1 MEELTQYIHI
11 DGMTCQ
17 SCVRNIESK
26 LSNISG
32 IKSIQV
38 SLENKLGT
46 VVYNPNDI
54 DINHIIEH
62 INTIG
67 FNAELNQITNSNN
80 LDLELGG
87 ISDENIPTATERI
100 SSINGVLNVVFPL
113 KNDSS
118 HVLIAYDKNQTDPYT
133 VYQKIQSIGYK
144 VNPKLENIARAY
156 LRVQGMHCNSC
167 VMNITQ
173 TIEDLPGI
181 HHIKVSFDDQSA
193 NILYDPNIII
203 LSIIIKEIESL
214 DFQVAVIPSNDAD
227 QSKENIV
234 NSNTPILSGEKIQRS
249 NPRETL
255 VQLSPV
261 NNDDTE
267 TCYLSII
274 GMTCAS
280 CVDSIQRNLCKV
292 EGIHS
297 VLVAL
302 LSNKAEIKY
311 NPEYIIPSQIAH
323 LVNELGFRAE
333 VLETME
339 NGVEV
344 IDLNIENMTC
354 ASCVRKIETSIGK
367 LPGIHSAEVALL
379 THRGR
384 FKYDVSQIGP
394 RDIIREL
401 DSIGFPASL
410 IDEDTKASSSAK
422 VHHRETQ
429 RWRNSFLLAAIFG
442 IPAMIIMMAFMF
454 KWKNHEDAPQV
465 IRGLS
470 LENLI
475 MFLLSTPVQW
485 ISGRYFYIQAFKAL
499 KHRSANMD
507 VLIVMATTTAYV
519 YSCIVV
525 LFNIYQ
531 RLPSPITFFDVPPML
546 MMFVALGRWLEHIA
560 KGKTSDAL
568 TKLLSLQPPQGI
580 LVRLDEQTG
589 TILEEKTILAKLIQ
603 RNDILK
609 VLPGGTVPTDGRV
622 IEGTSTCDESLLTG
636 EAMPVEKTVGSQVV
650 GGTKNLNGM
659 LLIRATHVGHE
670 TALKQIIKL
679 VEEAQTSKA
688 PIQALAD
695 TIAGYFVPVVVTVSG
710 ITLISWLVIGYTHY
724 DSIQK
729 YSMYHHS
736 MMGGDSK
743 MNHHPGKEPSK
754 MEVVLELAFRF
765 AITVLSIACPCALG
779 LATPT
784 AVMVG
789 TGVGASQ
796 GILVKG
802 GEPLE
807 AAQKIRTI
815 VFDKTGTITQGK
827 PTVVDTRLF
836 LLNDPYWTLKRLL
849 AIAGTAESG
858 SEHPL
863 GKAIQNYCKDYFG
876 REQFGHCEDFNAVWG
891 YGLAAKVSKIEHLM
905 TKNNG
910 SGDGTTFQDKSYS
923 VLIGNREWMERNS
936 IHVTNEI
943 DSAMGRHE
951 HDGNTAVIVAAE
963 GRIIGMIAIADRIK
977 PTAPLTIFA
986 LQSMGLNVLLVT
998 GDNVKTARAIAAQ
1011 VGIKNVYAEVL
1022 PTQKERFIA
1031 TLKENSRK
1039 GDKVAMVG
1047 DGVNDSPALAR
1058 ADVGIAV
1065 GTGADVA
1072 VEAAN
1077 VVLIRD
1083 ALEDVLGAILLSKK
1097 TVQRIRL
1104 NFLFATIYN
1113 LIGIPVA
1120 AGVFLPLGISLMPWM
1135 ASAAMALSSVSVVM
1149 SSLLLR
1155 RFRKP
1160 DIQTYDNHEFILWSM
1175 NKGKNINVHRGID
1188 GLERTPNGSFISS
1201 LRGSRLAQ
1209 IFSGAVSA
1217 VKQQATNSLYDKQ
1230 RAALLLNSS
1239 SLDDEIE
1246 MHGVV

>member
-1 MEELTQYIHI
+1 MAETKQHI
-11 DGMTCQ
+11 RINGMTCQ
-17 SCVRNIESK
+17 SCVKNIENTINK
-26 LSNISG
+26 LTGVES
-32 IKSIQV
+32 IKV
-38 SLENKLGT
+38 SLEEKLGT
-46 VVYNPNDI
+46 VIFNSNDI
-54 DINHIIEH
+54 HVNDIVKR
-62 INTIG
+62 INDMG
-67 FNAELNQITNSNN
+67 FEAELNQININDN

-87 ISDENIPTATERI
+87 ISDENIPTAIERI
-100 SSINGVLNVVFPL
+100 SSIDGVLNVIFPL

-118 HVLIAYDKNQTDPYT
+118 HVIISYDKNQTDPYR

-144 VNPKLENIARAY
+144 VNPKLENISRAY

-173 TIEDLPGI
+173 TVEDLPGI

-193 NILYDPNIII
+193 NILYDPNIIP
-203 LSIIIKEIESL
+203 LSTIIDEIQDL
-214 DFQVAVIPSNDAD
+214 DFQVAIITPNEIDK
-227 QSKENIV
+227 SKDTTESSPV
-234 NSNTPILSGEKIQRS
+234 PILAGETIRRSTRTINVQRT
-249 NPRETL
+249 N
-255 VQLSPV
+255 
-261 NNDDTE
+261 NNDDSE
-267 TCYLSII
+267 TCFISII

-280 CVDSIQRNLCKV
+280 CVDSIQRNLAKV
-292 EGIHS
+292 EGIQS

-302 LSNKAEIKY
+302 LSSKAEVKY

-323 LVNELGFRAE
+323 LINELGFRAE
-333 VLETME
+333 VLEVME
-339 NGVEV
+339 RGVDM

-354 ASCVRKIETSIGK
+354 ASCVRKIETSIAK
-367 LPGIHSAEVALL
+367 LPGVHSAEVGLL

-384 FKYDVSQIGP
+384 FKYDSSQIGP

-401 DSIGFPASL
+401 DAIGFPASL
-410 IDEDTKASSSAK
+410 VDEDTKASSSAK
-422 VHHRETQ
+422 IHHRETL
-429 RWRNSFLLAAIFG
+429 RWRNSFLLSAIFG

-454 KWKNHEDAPQV
+454 KWNHEDAPQV

-525 LFNIYQ
+525 IFNITQ
-531 RLPSPITFFDVPPML
+531 GLPSPVTFFDVPPML

-568 TKLLSLQPPQGI
+568 TKLLSLQPPQGL
-580 LVRLDEQTG
+580 LVRIDEQTG
-589 TILEEKTILAKLIQ
+589 TIIEEKTILAKLIQ

-609 VLPGGTVPTDGRV
+609 VLPGGTIPTDGRV

-659 LLIRATHVGHE
+659 LLISATHVGHE

-695 TIAGYFVPVVVTVSG
+695 TIAGYFVPVVVSVSC
-710 ITLISWLVIGYTHY
+710 ITLISWIVIGYTHY
-724 DSIQK
+724 DQIQK

-736 MMGGDSK
+736 MMGGNSTMK
-743 MNHHPGKEPSK
+743 HHPGKEPTK
-754 MEVVLELAFRF
+754 IEVVLELAFRF

-827 PTVVDTRLF
+827 PTVVDIRLF
-836 LLNDPYWTLKRLL
+836 LQNDPYWTLKRLL

-863 GKAIQNYCKDYFG
+863 GMAIRKSCKDYFG

-891 YGLAAKVSKIEHLM
+891 YGLSAKVSQIEFLM
-905 TKNNG
+905 EKNNG
-910 SGDGTTFQDKSYS
+910 AGDNVSLNDKSYA

-936 IHVTNEI
+936 IHVTFEI
-943 DSAMGRHE
+943 DSAMTKHE
-951 HDGNTAVIVAAE
+951 HDGHTAVLIAID
-963 GRIIGMIAIADRIK
+963 GKIISMIAIADRIK

-986 LQSMGLNVLLVT
+986 LQSMGLEVLLVT

-1083 ALEDVLGAILLSKK
+1083 ALEDVLGAILLSKI
-1097 TVQRIRL
+1097 TVRRIRL
-1104 NFLFATIYN
+1104 NFLFATVYN

-1120 AGVFLPLGISLMPWM
+1120 AGVFLPLGVSLMPWM

-1155 RFRKP
+1155 NYRKP

-1188 GLERTPNGSFISS
+1188 DLERTPNGSLVSS

-1217 VKQQATNSLYDKQ
+1217 VKQQASNSFYDKQ
-1230 RAALLLNSS
+1230 KAALLLNTN
-1239 SLDDEIE
+1239 SLDDDME
-1246 MHGVV
+1246 MHVV

>member
-1 MEELTQYIHI
+1 MEESTQHI
-11 DGMTCQ
+11 RITGMTCQ
-17 SCVRNIESK
+17 SCVRNIENTITK
-26 LSNISG
+26 LNG
-32 IKSIQV
+32 IQSIKV
-38 SLENKLGT
+38 SLEDKLG
-46 VVYNPNDI
+46 VVVFDLNVININDI
-54 DINHIIEH
+54 IKRINE
-62 INTIG
+62 IG
-67 FNAELNQITNSNN
+67 FNAELNQTIQNDN
-80 LDLELGG
+80 LDVELGG
-87 ISDENIPTATERI
+87 ISDENIHIAIERI
-100 SSINGVLNVVFPL
+100 SSINGVLNVNFPF
-113 KNDSS
+113 KNDHT
-118 HVLIAYDKNQTDPYT
+118 HVQISCDKNQLDPYT
-133 VYQKIQSIGYK
+133 LYQKIQSIGYK
-144 VNPKLENIARAY
+144 VNPKLENISQAY

-167 VMNITQ
+167 VVLITD
-173 TIEDLPGI
+173 TVEDLPGI
-181 HHIKVSFDDQSA
+181 HHIKVSLDDQLA
-193 NILYDPNIII
+193 NVLYDPNIIK
-203 LSIIIKEIESL
+203 LSVIIKEIENL
-214 DFQVAVIPSNDAD
+214 NFQVAISTTNDGNKPQD
-227 QSKENIV
+227 NID
-234 NSNTPILSGEKIQRS
+234 NSNTSLLSGDNNLQSSSKLNVQRT
-249 NPRETL
+249 N
-255 VQLSPV
+255 V
-261 NNDDTE
+261 NNEME
-267 TCYLSII
+267 TCFINVI
-274 GMTCAS
+274 GMRGAS
-280 CVDSIQRNLCKV
+280 CVDSIHQNLSKV

-297 VLVAL
+297 VIVAL
-302 LSNKAEIKY
+302 LSNKAEVKY

-323 LVNELGFRAE
+323 LINELGFRAE
-333 VLETME
+333 VLDTIEH
-339 NGVEV
+339 GIDI
-344 IDLNIENMTC
+344 IDLNIENMSC

-367 LPGIHSAEVALL
+367 LPGVQNAEVALL

-384 FKYDVSQIGP
+384 FKYYPSQIGP
-394 RDIIREL
+394 RDIIDKL
-401 DSIGFPASL
+401 NSIGFPSSL
-410 IDEDTKASSSAK
+410 VSEDSKASSLAK
-422 VHHRETQ
+422 IHRRET
-429 RWRNSFLLAAIFG
+429 RKWRNSFLLSALFA
-442 IPAMIIMMAFMF
+442 IPAMIIMMIFML
-454 KWKNHEDAPQV
+454 KWKNHEQAPQV

-475 MFLLSTPVQW
+475 MFLLATPVQW
-485 ISGRYFYIQAFKAL
+485 ISGRYFYIQALKAL

-507 VLIVMATTTAYV
+507 VLIVMATTTAYI

-525 LFNIYQ
+525 LFNIMQ
-531 RLPSPITFFDVPPML
+531 SLPSPITFFDVPPML

-568 TKLLSLQPPQGI
+568 TKLLSLQPPQGT

-589 TILEEKTILAKLIQ
+589 TIIEEKTILAKLIQ

-609 VLPGGTVPTDGRV
+609 VLPGGTIPTDGRV

-659 LLIRATHVGHE
+659 LLICATHVGHE

-695 TIAGYFVPVVVTVSG
+695 KIAGYFVPVIVGLSG
-710 ITLISWLVIGYTHY
+710 ITLICWLIIGNSHY
-724 DSIQK
+724 DQIEK

-736 MMGGDSK
+736 ILR
-743 MNHHPGKEPSK
+743 HHEGKVPSRT
-754 MEVVLELAFRF
+754 EVVLELAFRF

-796 GILVKG
+796 GILIKG

-807 AAQKIRTI
+807 AAHKIRTI
-815 VFDKTGTITQGK
+815 VFDKTGTVTQGK

-836 LLNDPYWTLKRLL
+836 VPNDSYWTLPRML
-849 AIAGTAESG
+849 AIAGTVESC

-863 GKAIQNYCKDYFG
+863 ARAIQTYCQNYFG
-876 REQFGHCEDFNAVWG
+876 CEQLGHCEDFNAIWG
-891 YGLAAKVSKIEHLM
+891 YGLSAKVNGIEFLINKHI
-905 TKNNG
+905 G
-910 SGDGTTFQDKSYS
+910 SSDTVYLRDTIYS
-923 VLIGNREWMERNS
+923 VLIGNREWMERNN

-943 DSAMGRHE
+943 DSAMSKHE
-951 HDGNTAVIVAAE
+951 YDGHTAVLIA
-963 GRIIGMIAIADRIK
+963 IDNKMIGMIAIADRVK
-977 PTAPLTIFA
+977 STAALTIFA

-1031 TLKENSRK
+1031 ILKENSRK

-1065 GTGADVA
+1065 GTGTDVA

-1077 VVLIRD
+1077 IVLIRD
-1083 ALEDVLGAILLSKK
+1083 ALEDVLAAILLSKK

-1104 NFLFATIYN
+1104 NFLFAVIYN

-1120 AGVFLPLGISLMPWM
+1120 AGIFLPIGISLMPWM
-1135 ASAAMALSSVSVVM
+1135 AAAAMALSSVSVVM

-1155 RFRKP
+1155 KFRKP
-1160 DIQTYDNHEFILWSM
+1160 NIQMYANQEFIFWSM
-1175 NKGKNINVHRGID
+1175 NKEKNIIVHRGITD
-1188 GLERTPNGSFISS
+1188 VERIPNDSFISN

-1217 VKQQATNSLYDKQ
+1217 IKQQASHSFYDRQK
-1230 RAALLLNSS
+1230 AALLLNTNSH
-1239 SLDDEIE
+1239 DEE
-1246 MHGVV
+1246 AELQVLA

>member
-1 MEELTQYIHI
+1 ENTR
-11 DGMTCQ
+11 Q
-17 SCVRNIESK
+17 SSPSK
-26 LSNISG
+26 PFQ
-32 IKSIQV
+32 SI
-38 SLENKLGT
+38 
-46 VVYNPNDI
+46 
-54 DINHIIEH
+54 
-62 INTIG
+62 
-67 FNAELNQITNSNN
+67 
-80 LDLELGG
+80 
-87 ISDENIPTATERI
+87 
-100 SSINGVLNVVFPL
+100 SIN
-113 KNDSS
+113 D
-118 HVLIAYDKNQTDPYT
+118 
-133 VYQKIQSIGYK
+133 
-144 VNPKLENIARAY
+144 E
-156 LRVQGMHCNSC
+156 
-167 VMNITQ
+167 
-173 TIEDLPGI
+173 
-181 HHIKVSFDDQSA
+181 
-193 NILYDPNIII
+193 
-203 LSIIIKEIESL
+203 
-214 DFQVAVIPSNDAD
+214 
-227 QSKENIV
+227 
-234 NSNTPILSGEKIQRS
+234 
-249 NPRETL
+249 
-255 VQLSPV
+255 
-261 NNDDTE
+261 TE
-267 TCYLSII
+267 TCFVSIT

-280 CVDSIQRNLCKV
+280 CVDSIQRNLSKV
-292 EGIHS
+292 EGINS
-297 VLVAL
+297 VRVAL
-302 LSNKAEIKY
+302 LAHKAEIKY
-311 NPEYIIPSQIAH
+311 NPEYIIPSQIAY
-323 LVNELGFRAE
+323 LINELGFRAE
-333 VLETME
+333 ILDT
-339 NGVEV
+339 VEQSV
-344 IDLNIENMTC
+344 DIIDLHIENMTC
-354 ASCVRKIETSIGK
+354 SSCVRKIETSIGK
-367 LPGIHSAEVALL
+367 LHGVQSAEVALL

-384 FKYDVSQIGP
+384 FKYDPSQIGP
-394 RDIIREL
+394 RDIIHEL

-410 IDEDTKASSSAK
+410 VTEDSKTTNLAK
-422 VHHRETQ
+422 IHRKETR
-429 RWRNSFLLAAIFG
+429 RWRNSFLLAALFG

-454 KWKNHEDAPQV
+454 KWKNHEEAPQV

-470 LENLI
+470 VENLI

-485 ISGRYFYIQAFKAL
+485 ISGRYFYIQAYKAL
-499 KHRSANMD
+499 KHGSANMD

-525 LFNIYQ
+525 LFNITQ

-568 TKLLSLQPPQGI
+568 TKLLSLQPPQGT
-580 LVRLDEQTG
+580 LVQLDEKTN
-589 TILEEKTILAKLIQ
+589 TIIEEKIILAKLIQ
-603 RNDILK
+603 RNDVLK
-609 VLPGGTVPTDGRV
+609 VVPGETIPTDARV
-622 IEGTSTCDESLLTG
+622 IQGTSTCDESLITG
-636 EAMPVEKTVGSQVV
+636 EAMPVEKMIGSQVV

-695 TIAGYFVPVVVTVSG
+695 KIAGYFVPVIVGFSG
-710 ITLISWLVIGYTHY
+710 VTLICWIIIGYTQY
-724 DSIQK
+724 DKIEK

-736 MMGGDSK
+736 MMGHQS
-743 MNHHPGKEPSK
+743 GKEPSR
-754 MEVVLELAFRF
+754 MEVILELAFRF

-836 LLNDPYWTLKRLL
+836 IPNDPYWTLKRML
-849 AIAGTAESG
+849 AIAGAAESG

-863 GKAIQNYCKDYFG
+863 GKAVRAHCKGHFG
-876 REQFGHCEDFNAVWG
+876 CEQFGHCEDFNAIWG
-891 YGLAAKVSKIEHLM
+891 YGLSAKVNGIESLVNKI
-905 TKNNG
+905 NG
-910 SGDGTTFQDKSYS
+910 SGDNISLNDKTYS
-923 VLIGNREWMERNS
+923 VLIGNREWMERNNMN
-936 IHVTNEI
+936 VTNEI
-943 DSAMGRHE
+943 DAAMAKHE
-951 HDGNTAVIVAAE
+951 HDGHTAVLIAVDST
-963 GRIIGMIAIADRIK
+963 IIGMIAIADRIK

-1031 TLKENSRK
+1031 TLKENSRN

-1077 VVLIRD
+1077 IVLIRD
-1083 ALEDVLGAILLSKK
+1083 ALEDVLGAILLSKT
-1097 TVQRIRL
+1097 TVRRIRF
-1104 NFLFATIYN
+1104 NFLFAVIYN
-1113 LIGIPVA
+1113 LIGIPIA

-1155 RFRKP
+1155 NFRKP
-1160 DIQTYDNHEFILWSM
+1160 NIQKYDNQEFILWSM

-1188 GLERTPNGSFISS
+1188 DLERTPNGSFISS

-1209 IFSGAVSA
+1209 ILSGAVSA
-1217 VKQQATNSLYDKQ
+1217 VKQQASSSLYDKQ
-1230 RAALLLNSS
+1230 KAALLLNTH
-1239 SLDDEIE
+1239 SLDDETE
-1246 MHGVV
+1246 LQVVT

>member
-1 MEELTQYIHI
+1 MVESTEQIRI

-17 SCVRNIESK
+17 SCVKNIENSISK
-26 LSNISG
+26 LNG
-32 IKSIQV
+32 IQSIKV
-38 SLENKLGT
+38 SLEEKIGT
-46 VVYNPNDI
+46 IVYNTNTIHINDI
-54 DINHIIEH
+54 IERINDM
-62 INTIG
+62 G
-67 FNAELNQITNSNN
+67 FDAELNQTTKNYD
-80 LDLELGG
+80 LDIELGG
-87 ISDENIPTATERI
+87 ISDENIPVAMQRI
-100 SSINGVLNVVFPL
+100 LSIAGVLNVNFPL

-118 HVLIAYDKNQTDPYT
+118 RAQISYDKNQINPYSL
-133 VYQKIQSIGYK
+133 YQKIQSIGYK
-144 VNPKLENIARAY
+144 VNPKLENISQAY
-156 LRVQGMHCNSC
+156 LRIQGMHCNSC

-173 TIEDLPGI
+173 TVEDLPGI
-181 HHIKVSFDDQSA
+181 HSIKVSFDDASA
-193 NILYDPNIII
+193 NVLFDSNIIE
-203 LSIIIKEIESL
+203 LSNIIKEIEKL
-214 DFQVAVIPSNDAD
+214 DFQVAMSTSNDED
-227 QSKENIV
+227 KNKDHMDS
-234 NSNTPILSGEKIQRS
+234 SNTPLLSVKNTRQS
-249 NPRETL
+249 
-255 VQLSPV
+255 SPSKQFQSISI
-261 NNDDTE
+261 NDETE
-267 TCYLSII
+267 TCFVSIV

-280 CVDSIQRNLCKV
+280 CVDSIQRNLSKV
-292 EGIHS
+292 EGITS
-297 VLVAL
+297 VRVAL
-302 LSNKAEIKY
+302 LAHKAEVKY
-311 NPEYIIPSQIAH
+311 NPEYIIPSQIAY
-323 LVNELGFRAE
+323 LINELGFRAE
-333 VLETME
+333 ILDT
-339 NGVEV
+339 VEQSV
-344 IDLNIENMTC
+344 DIIDLHIENMTC
-354 ASCVRKIETSIGK
+354 SSCVRKIETSIGK
-367 LPGIHSAEVALL
+367 LHGVQSAEVALL

-384 FKYDVSQIGP
+384 FKYDPSQIGP
-394 RDIIREL
+394 RDIIHEL

-410 IDEDTKASSSAK
+410 VTEDSKTTNLAK
-422 VHHRETQ
+422 IHRQETR
-429 RWRNSFLLAAIFG
+429 RWRNSFLLAALFG

-454 KWKNHEDAPQV
+454 KWKNHEEAPQV

-485 ISGRYFYIQAFKAL
+485 ISGRYFYIQAYKAL
-499 KHRSANMD
+499 KHGSANMD

-525 LFNIYQ
+525 LFNITQ

-568 TKLLSLQPPQGI
+568 TKLLSLQPPQGT
-580 LVRLDEQTG
+580 LVQLDEKTN
-589 TILEEKTILAKLIQ
+589 TIIEEKIILAKLIQ
-603 RNDILK
+603 RNDVLK
-609 VLPGGTVPTDGRV
+609 VVPGETIPTDARV
-622 IEGTSTCDESLLTG
+622 IQGTSTCDESLITG
-636 EAMPVEKTVGSQVV
+636 EAMPVEKMIGSQVV

-695 TIAGYFVPVVVTVSG
+695 KIAGYFVPVIVGFSG
-710 ITLISWLVIGYTHY
+710 VTLICWIIIGYTQY
-724 DSIQK
+724 DKIEK

-736 MMGGDSK
+736 MMG
-743 MNHHPGKEPSK
+743 HQPGKEPTR
-754 MEVVLELAFRF
+754 MEVILELAFRF

-836 LLNDPYWTLKRLL
+836 VQNDPYWTLKRML
-849 AIAGTAESG
+849 AIAGAAESG

-863 GKAIQNYCKDYFG
+863 GKAVRAHCKGHFG
-876 REQFGHCEDFNAVWG
+876 CEQFGHCEDFNAIWG
-891 YGLAAKVSKIEHLM
+891 YGLSAKVNGIESLVNKI
-905 TKNNG
+905 NG
-910 SGDGTTFQDKSYS
+910 SGDNISLNDKTYS
-923 VLIGNREWMERNS
+923 VLIGNREWMERNNMN
-936 IHVTNEI
+936 VTNEI
-943 DSAMGRHE
+943 DLAMSKHE
-951 HDGNTAVIVAAE
+951 HDGHTAVLIAVDST
-963 GRIIGMIAIADRIK
+963 IIGMIAIADRIK

-1031 TLKENSRK
+1031 TLKENSRN

-1077 VVLIRD
+1077 IVLIRD
-1083 ALEDVLGAILLSKK
+1083 ALEDVLGAILLSKT
-1097 TVQRIRL
+1097 TVRRIRF
-1104 NFLFATIYN
+1104 NFLFAVVYN
-1113 LIGIPVA
+1113 LIGIPIA
-1120 AGVFLPLGISLMPWM
+1120 AGVFLPFGVSLMPWM

-1155 RFRKP
+1155 NFRKP
-1160 DIQTYDNHEFILWSM
+1160 DIQKYDNHEFIFWSM

-1188 GLERTPNGSFISS
+1188 DLERTPNGSFISS

-1209 IFSGAVSA
+1209 ILSGAVSA
-1217 VKQQATNSLYDKQ
+1217 VKQQASSSLYDKQ
-1230 RAALLLNSS
+1230 KAALLLNTH
-1239 SLDDEIE
+1239 SLDDETE
-1246 MHGVV
+1246 LQVVA